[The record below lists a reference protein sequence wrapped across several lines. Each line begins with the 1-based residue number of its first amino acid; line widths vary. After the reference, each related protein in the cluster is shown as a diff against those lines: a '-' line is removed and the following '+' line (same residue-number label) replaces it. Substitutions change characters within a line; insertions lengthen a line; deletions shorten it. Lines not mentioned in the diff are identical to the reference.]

1 MDIMGKLYALAACFI
16 GSLALVHG
24 QTLPY
29 LPEPTYKEGE
39 KLTYKLKY
47 GFMSAAT
54 GRLEVQ
60 KSKLRFSSPNA
71 YHLSAEGRTSGAF
84 SIFYNVKNKYD
95 SYIDARTFLPYL
107 YTEDIR
113 EGSYSRQE
121 YATFDHRKKKVS
133 GRKGMFESPTEQFFD
148 LLSAYYFSRNLDL
161 RSLKVG
167 ESFKITYF
175 LNDEVAQLGVK
186 YVGVETIKTSIG
198 KLECLK
204 FTPEISAG
212 RIFKKDSQLFLWVTN
227 DGNRIPVRAY
237 AEILIGSVTMDLVS
251 ATGLKHELGKRV
263 SYSK

>member
-1 MDIMGKLYALAACFI
+1 MRELYALMVLLI
-16 GSLALVHG
+16 GSMALAHG

-29 LPEPTYKEGE
+29 LPEPTYKQGE
-39 KLTYKLKY
+39 KLTYRLKY

-60 KSKLRFSSPNA
+60 KSKLRFSSPGA

-95 SYIDARTFLPYL
+95 SYIDAKTFLPYL

-121 YATFDHRKKKVS
+121 YATFDHRKKSVS
-133 GRKGMFESPTEQFFD
+133 GRKGTFESPTEQFFD

-161 RSLKVG
+161 SSLKVG
-167 ESFKITYF
+167 ESFTITYF

-186 YVGVETIKTSIG
+186 YVGVETIKTSLG
-198 KLECLK
+198 KVECLK
-204 FTPEISAG
+204 FSPEISPG

-227 DGNRIPVRAY
+227 DGNRIPVRAHV
-237 AEILIGSVTMDLVS
+237 EILIGSVTMDLVS
-251 ATGLKHELGKRV
+251 AAGLKHELGKRV